1 MPSHSNATTF
11 TRYLYLKTDVK
22 QALIGAVLNKDLTSS
37 MYWVFELFFSGF
49 QEETMDT
56 LWQIYYDFYATLN
69 PLLEAYMKKKEAS
82 VKNDKDREMF
92 VATFISNL
100 VVRKYTTDVYMLNK
114 VTNEIYVDDED
125 AKLTLEQMLTTKNF
139 EAITHKWASSSD
151 KDRLVLVKDVN
162 TYFANQNI
170 KTKIEKKNTNKHVNT
185 QTIVMARLM
194 QGFET
199 HRNNEEKENAKKKK
213 NLYVIP
219 EQEYI
224 EEHRTKEVQVNQMCY
239 KFFRTVVKYSPDQYN
254 MVSLN
259 RSNVSENTIDTFR
272 DGRKWLFAAY
282 HTTPL
287 WHDRIVKGGGIVNE
301 DATTITWKSDDHEE
315 DFYEKYWFDTDEQP
329 LSIQQMCIPLSKRDS
344 KVFHT
349 FQEKYNNFGMYFPC
363 EEVLECLC
371 E

>member
-213 NLYVIP
+213 NLYVI
-219 EQEYI
+219 
-224 EEHRTKEVQVNQMCY
+224 H
-239 KFFRTVVKYSPDQYN
+239 
-254 MVSLN
+254 
-259 RSNVSENTIDTFR
+259 
-272 DGRKWLFAAY
+272 
-282 HTTPL
+282 
-287 WHDRIVKGGGIVNE
+287 
-301 DATTITWKSDDHEE
+301 
-315 DFYEKYWFDTDEQP
+315 
-329 LSIQQMCIPLSKRDS
+329 
-344 KVFHT
+344 
-349 FQEKYNNFGMYFPC
+349 
-363 EEVLECLC
+363 
-371 E
+371 